1 MYNIQNRKREYSAEA
16 YDEFADIRS
25 TGSKR
30 WIISHL
36 LHGSNKIIV
45 LWIFIGT
52 ILNSI
57 LSSSL
62 MVVIGLTIDDLNR
75 GIISNLPIN
84 TFWVFFIGLGSPIL
98 SLINALIRETLAQRM
113 ERNTRH
119 EFYSNLLGKSQSFH
133 DGQQIGDIMARTTN
147 DVRMLNFL
155 VSPAVSL
162 IFESFTGLI
171 IPLLFI
177 FFLYPKELLFA
188 PIFFIFFFIITLRR
202 YLKQLGPVTDK
213 LRDEFGKMNAHL
225 NETLTGIDVV
235 KGSSTEEGE
244 IRKYLK
250 NAIGYR
256 DAFVEQ
262 GLIQAKYIPI
272 LLVALVVTIGLGHS
286 IYLNML
292 GIMEIGQIIAYVGLL
307 GNFRFPTFISLW
319 SFALVRLAISGAERL
334 LEIMNDESDID
345 ENRSGLEKEIFG
357 EIRFNNVNFA
367 YPGATQPILRHINF
381 SIKSGQTIAICG
393 TTGSGKTTLTKL
405 ISRLYD
411 VEVGEILIDGFNI
424 KNFNLQSLRSKIS
437 YIEQDVFLFS
447 SSIFDNI
454 TFGKTSSLEEVVEVA
469 KEAQAHEF
477 ISKLPNGYYSEVGER
492 GVQLSGGERQRIA
505 IARAFLSNPKILI
518 LDDSTSAIDSE
529 TEDKIQN
536 AISNILKGRT
546 TFLITHRLSQIRWA
560 DLILVMKRGEII
572 AQGSHEE
579 LIKSCEEYRKI
590 FVKRFDLTEEQI
602 IRNSR

>member
-1 MYNIQNRKREYSAEA
+1 
-16 YDEFADIRS
+16 
-25 TGSKR
+25 
-30 WIISHL
+30 
-36 LHGSNKIIV
+36 
-45 LWIFIGT
+45 
-52 ILNSI
+52 
-57 LSSSL
+57 
-62 MVVIGLTIDDLNR
+62 
-75 GIISNLPIN
+75 
-84 TFWVFFIGLGSPIL
+84 
-98 SLINALIRETLAQRM
+98 RM
-113 ERNTRH
+113 ERDTRH

-133 DGQQIGDIMARTTN
+133 DRQQIGDIMARTTN

-155 VSPAVSL
+155 VSPAISL

-171 IPLLFI
+171 TPLLFI

-188 PIFFIFFFIITLRR
+188 PILFIILFIITLRR

-213 LRDEFGKMNAHL
+213 LRNEFGKMNAHL
-225 NETLTGIDVV
+225 NETLTGIEVV

-244 IRKYLK
+244 IKKYLK

-262 GLIQAKYIPI
+262 GLIQAKYIPL

-286 IYLNML
+286 IRLNML

-319 SFALVRLAISGAERL
+319 SFALVRLAISGADRL

-345 ENRSGLEKEIFG
+345 ENLSGIEKEISG
-357 EIRFNNVNFA
+357 EIRFNNVNFT
-367 YPGATQPILRHINF
+367 YPGASQPILRNINF
-381 SIKSGQTIAICG
+381 SIKAGQTIAICG

-411 VEVGEILIDGFNI
+411 VEIGEIIIDGINI
-424 KNFNLQSLRSKIS
+424 KNFNLQSLRSQIS
-437 YIEQDVFLFS
+437 YIEQDIFLFS
-447 SSIFDNI
+447 SSILDNI
-454 TFGKTSSLEEVVEVA
+454 TFGKTSSLEDVIDVA

-477 ISKLPNGYYSEVGER
+477 ISKLPNGYYSEIGER

-505 IARAFLSNPKILI
+505 IARAFLSDPKILI

-560 DLILVMKRGEII
+560 DLILVMKRGEVI
-572 AQGSHEE
+572 AQGSHEY
-579 LIKSCEEYRKI
+579 LIRNCEEYRKI

-602 IRNSR
+602 IRNTR